1 MHYPVLYYVLYLC
14 GVKLYRARGAPLQL
28 ESLMVVSGVQYRGR
42 RIFLHFPYNQP
53 SIGLSPNRSYLG
65 LRL

>member
-28 ESLMVVSGVQYRGR
+28 ESLMVVSGVQRPTYLPAFPITNLSYRT
-42 RIFLHFPYNQP
+42 
-53 SIGLSPNRSYLG
+53 LS
-65 LRL
+65 